1 MSETEL
7 KVKEV
12 IKERMGL
19 KELPEDSCKLVDD
32 LGADSLDMVELVI
45 GIEEA
50 FDLNI
55 PDNDAGEL
63 KTVKDVVNYISSK
76 VKE

>member
-76 VKE
+76 VKA